1 MFEKGINPN
10 VAALGTV
17 AGKVA
22 LAGKAEKAMKLV
34 VQMERLEAERL
45 GLGEEFLILAQDES
59 GGIEGGSAIETGVK
73 ASAGAGAKGPWSTP
87 AGRRES
93 KELVKAFTN
102 VMSGFKA
109 KGMTDNA
116 RVIRDRM
123 RYPWGFPF
131 PDDSSDT
138 ASPIDLTKP
147 NPTQTAADGIGEVE
161 ALDVDGPDVQPSSA
175 TATGASA
182 APKSE
187 RLGDLADRR
196 QVELVRRIS
205 QELDQPERR
214 KVYYQADWRV
224 KQYSS
229 EKTSGFGLKRGPSA
243 VAATSVQGGE
253 KQSSSADSSS

>member
-1 MFEKGINPN
+1 MYEKGINPN
-10 VAALGTV
+10 VAALGTM

-59 GGIEGGSAIETGVK
+59 GGVEGGSAIETGVK
-73 ASAGAGAKGPWSTP
+73 EGAGAKGPWSTP

-131 PDDSSDT
+131 PDDVSGT
-138 ASPIDLTKP
+138 PNPADLVRP

-161 ALDVDGPDVQPSSA
+161 ALVLDGADVPPSSA
-175 TATGASA
+175 TATGTSA
-182 APKSE
+182 APESQ